1 MSEGILSVKHRISD
15 YLMSCG
21 QGPCFGPLVQHPSQC
36 MVEACGVFQA
46 MQEFCLAK
54 SAIVSTVPSIAW
66 ASTDWLAQKMMLAKQ
81 DPCFLSLVKAR
92 TISEHIMD
100 SLRRES
106 LAPHGIHE
114 GLMSHFFMSEF
125 KQFEARHHIETM

>member
-1 MSEGILSVKHRISD
+1 
-15 YLMSCG
+15 
-21 QGPCFGPLVQHPSQC
+21 
-36 MVEACGVFQA
+36 

-54 SAIVSTVPSIAW
+54 SAIVSTVQSIAW

-81 DPCFLSLVKAR
+81 DPCFWSLVKAR
-92 TISEHIMD
+92 AISEHIMD